1 VLYTHPTA
9 SNADALALAPSAA
22 GHLLLQL
29 LSDIPQLMA
38 TSPHTSL
45 AHPAIA
51 QYESERLVA
60 KFIKKVRLMVP

>member
-22 GHLLLQL
+22 GHLLLQS

-51 QYESERLVA
+51 Q
-60 KFIKKVRLMVP
+60 